1 VAARELDVP
10 VTATFT
16 TFAFNRQLP
25 SPTGISRALVAA
37 AAGRGPRIGW
47 GYARARWA
55 LHRAPHRRASE
66 INKI

>member
-1 VAARELDVP
+1 MAARELDVP

-37 AAGRGPRIGW
+37 AAGRSSHRLGLRACALGAAPRT
-47 GYARARWA
+47 A
-55 LHRAPHRRASE
+55 
-66 INKI
+66 